1 MTEPVLQARG
11 LEVTFRGRGNRS
23 ARAVDGVDLSLG
35 HGEIVALVGRAG
47 AARRRCRALCW
58 GWRNPPAARCWCP
71 AVSWSTR
78 VRR

>member
-35 HGEIVALVGRAG
+35 HGEIVAQLGAVDPGGVREQDERQGGLGHAVGRG
-47 AARRRCRALCW
+47 AARRVVC
-58 GWRNPPAARCWCP
+58 
-71 AVSWSTR
+71 
-78 VRR
+78 